1 VVIKF
6 SIVCGKTFYH
16 DDGDKT
22 RKGETG
28 KPPSSAKRGWG
39 RFESQ
44 D

>member
-22 RKGETG
+22 RKGGDKKAPLFG
-28 KPPSSAKRGWG
+28 KEGLG
-39 RFESQ
+39 EI
-44 D
+44 